1 MAVIQG
7 NWYASAGPPNEAY
20 PQPDDTVRFVYADQ
34 PNGERYIVAKVF
46 ADDEGDFASTAR
58 LLAAAPDL
66 LRALREIVDYDEGS
80 NNPEDYGYEVLQRCK
95 AAIAKAEG
103 TDGENRRMD

>member
-7 NWYASAGPPNEAY
+7 TWYVGSATTLGGGAGPDRRLVLSAM
-20 PQPDDTVRFVYADQ
+20 QDGDT
-34 PNGERYIVAKVF
+34 YIVAKVF